1 MTLSTQTH
9 LHKHTR
15 PETNGLTSKCSAVLL
30 VSDARMASTNFRLV
44 AVADI
49 LLLHIN
55 DPFHINQTHLHK
67 HTKPET
73 NGLASKCS
81 AVLLVSDA
89 KMASTNFRLVAVADI
104 LLLHINDP
112 FHTNQTHLHKHTK
125 PETNG
130 LASQN
135 TLVLYCL

>member
-1 MTLSTQTH
+1 
-9 LHKHTR
+9 
-15 PETNGLTSKCSAVLL
+15 
-30 VSDARMASTNFRLV
+30 MASTNFRLV

-49 LLLHIN
+49 LLLRIN
-55 DPFHINQTHLHK
+55 DPFHTNPSPQTHETRNQRIGLTK
-67 HTKPET
+67 HVHLVLP
-73 NGLASKCS
+73 SKS
-81 AVLLVSDA
+81 GA

-135 TLVLYCL
+135 TFILYFP